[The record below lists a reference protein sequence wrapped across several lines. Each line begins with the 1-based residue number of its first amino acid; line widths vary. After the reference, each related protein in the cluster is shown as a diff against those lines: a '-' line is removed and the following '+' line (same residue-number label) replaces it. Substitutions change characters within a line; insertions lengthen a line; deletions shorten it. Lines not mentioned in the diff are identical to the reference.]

1 MVPARAELRGA
12 AEAARQ
18 RPGRLTIVIR
28 LTRARTLVHGS
39 RDDLARSRRQFE
51 AEGYL
56 KLQGFIEPSLLN
68 VLLDGLDDTPFRN
81 RVHDG
86 IGTQLCGEQGPVPN
100 PLEFLMN
107 DSTLL

>member
-51 AEGYL
+51 AERYL
-56 KLQGFIEPSLLN
+56 NLQGFIEPTLLN
-68 VLLDGLDDTPFRN
+68 VLLDGLDDTTVRN
-81 RVHDG
+81 PVHDG
-86 IGTQLCGEQGPVPN
+86 IDTVLCGEPAPRASA
-100 PLEFLMN
+100 LE
-107 DSTLL
+107 LLI

>member
-68 VLLDGLDDTPFRN
+68 VLLDGLDDTAFRN
-81 RVHDG
+81 RVHAG
-86 IGTQLCGEQGPVPN
+86 IGTHPCGEQGPLSSALQVLIN
-100 PLEFLMN
+100 NSPLR
-107 DSTLL
+107 